1 MKDEIDDDIPEL
13 KLTGKPVVL
22 YTSAYLKKQKELSRI
37 LRITFVE
44 ASKLLQD
51 NGINKCC

>member
-22 YTSAYLKKQKELSRI
+22 YTSTYLKKQKELSHI
-37 LRITFVE
+37 LGITFVE
-44 ASKLLQD
+44 AGKLLQG
-51 NGINKCC
+51 NGINRCC